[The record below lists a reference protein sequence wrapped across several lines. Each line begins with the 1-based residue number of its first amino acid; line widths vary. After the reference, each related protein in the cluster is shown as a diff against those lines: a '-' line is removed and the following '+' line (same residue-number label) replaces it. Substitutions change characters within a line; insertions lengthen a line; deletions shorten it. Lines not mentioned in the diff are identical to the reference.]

1 MSLLANIARRPEITG
16 LVTRGAARLMAQLG
30 YAPLLE
36 TPLPNGRRADVM
48 ALGPRGDLVI
58 VEVKSSLED
67 FRADQKWREYQ
78 PYCDAFY
85 FAVAPEFPRA
95 VLPEG
100 PGLIVADGFG
110 GAILTEAPLA
120 PLAGGRRKALTLAFA
135 RLAASRSL
143 AALG

>member
-1 MSLLANIARRPEITG
+1 
-16 LVTRGAARLMAQLG
+16 MAQLG

-36 TPLPNGRRADVM
+36 APLPNGRRADVM
-48 ALGPRGDLVI
+48 ALGPRGEVVI

-67 FRADQKWREYQ
+67 FRADQKWREYLT
-78 PYCDAFY
+78 YCDAFY

-110 GAILTEAPLA
+110 GAILTEAPSA
-120 PLAGGRRKALTLAFA
+120 PLAGARRKALTLAFG
-135 RLAASRSL
+135 RLAALRSL
-143 AALG
+143 VGVV